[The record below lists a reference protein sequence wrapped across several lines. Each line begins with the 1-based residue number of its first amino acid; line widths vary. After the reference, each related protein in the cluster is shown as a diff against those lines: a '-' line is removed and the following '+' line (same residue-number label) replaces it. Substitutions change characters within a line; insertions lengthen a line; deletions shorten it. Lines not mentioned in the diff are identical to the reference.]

1 ETGLEIP
8 VQAVSIHDGP
18 FGYEARLTRLEFPKL
33 TRLQVEVPEKHDW
46 ALMKLV
52 RFNEKDIRDIVA
64 VSQTVGFDKEILLA
78 RFLEEMTHVTGP
90 PSVLVLSFTIMIEK
104 LYGKK
109 EADRMDKIIR
119 SDKRWIEVL
128 KAR

>member
-1 ETGLEIP
+1 MFCE
-8 VQAVSIHDGP
+8 
-18 FGYEARLTRLEFPKL
+18 EAATKL

-104 LYGKK
+104 LYGKE
-109 EADRMDKIIR
+109 EADRMDKTIR
-119 SDKRWIEVL
+119 SNKRWIELL
-128 KAR
+128 KAG